1 MKTPKEVRRL
11 TYDDNKP
18 NKKKVYTHKLY
29 YYDFKVVQTMKIAY
43 GQFQQEVY
51 EQDGFGPIDWVDF
64 DKALELNQDPN
75 DNRPIFLFTHR
86 HSCGYCKSN

>member
-1 MKTPKEVRRL
+1 MKV
-11 TYDDNKP
+11 
-18 NKKKVYTHKLY
+18 
-29 YYDFKVVQTMKIAY
+29 AY

-51 EQDGFGPIDWVDF
+51 EQDGFGPIDWIDL

-86 HSCGYCKSN
+86 HTCGYCKSNS